1 MRASLPGTT
10 LRPRWMEAIVSEQST
25 NSTTVV
31 RHFRQILL
39 WPLQLM
45 PIRPGTQIQEHWELL
60 DQEIA
65 ENPWREL
72 LDEFTP
78 DGKEFQLRHYSEF
91 VTFLPY
97 VQRFIYGESRLKKET
112 GNKDEEPGSS
122 PMRVYRRHDIASVR
136 MVPRAGAEA
145 IVLSIAHIDL
155 YFFYDIDVVLL
166 NVEVHGDDLTLSQT
180 QELLYRFGRAYPAG
194 WDDNGDG
201 LHCLHMLQWLAKDGT
216 VLAQSD
222 SGNRDKF
229 LSFVSKHRAPRI
241 SSHWAFLMK
250 PLVLDHVEEPG
261 AIRYRQI
268 EYYRMPVLGL
278 IAVDEPRKMARNDFI
293 RLGLGTGASGE
304 NGMPY
309 SESHVA
315 DFEQRY
321 CDDRFWC
328 DVGPSP
334 NTRYLA
340 SGRSLIV
347 IGDAQSKYFL
357 DNERGVLGQFRHQQF
372 LLFLIAHF
380 QRAALLMFA
389 DRLAEALK
397 RLDIGTADSVRRFK
411 RSVRQNFE
419 IFLRFTHRYWFH
431 EVSEQS
437 QSRSLFELTS
447 RHLKLD
453 ALYDE
458 VRERIYSMNQY
469 LETDTVRR
477 HTNTV
482 LRLTVVTTFGLI
494 GTITTGFIGMNLIGL
509 TEIPLFE
516 KVIFFV
522 LIFVPTAFLTFYTI
536 VKSRRLSDFLDV
548 LSDEEVSAGDKF
560 RALIDVWRKKRV
572 IEE

>member
-1 MRASLPGTT
+1 MA
-10 LRPRWMEAIVSEQST
+10 AQAN
-25 NSTTVV
+25 NSAMNV

-45 PIRPGTQIQEHWELL
+45 PIRPGTQIQKHWEVL
-60 DQEIA
+60 DQETA
-65 ENPWREL
+65 DNPWREL

-97 VQRFIYGESRLKKET
+97 VQRFLYGESRVKKES
-112 GNKDEEPGSS
+112 GNKDKEPGSS

-136 MVPRAGAEA
+136 IVTRAGAEP
-145 IVLSIAHIDL
+145 IVLTIAHIDL

-166 NVEVHGDDLTLSQT
+166 NVEVHGDDLTLPQT

-194 WDDNGDG
+194 WDERGDG
-201 LHCLHMLQWLAKDGT
+201 LHCLHALQWLAADGS

-222 SGNRDKF
+222 SGDRDKF

-241 SSHWAFLMK
+241 SSHWSFLMK
-250 PLVLDHVEEPG
+250 PLVLDHVDERA

-268 EYYRMPVLGL
+268 EFYRMPVMGL
-278 IAVDEPRKMARNDFI
+278 IAVDEPRRMVRNDFI
-293 RLGLGTGASGE
+293 RLGLGTGASEE
-304 NGMPY
+304 NAMPY

-340 SGRSLIV
+340 SGRTLIV
-347 IGDAQSKYFL
+347 VGDAQSQYFL
-357 DNERGVLGQFRHQQF
+357 DNERGVLGQFRHQHF

-389 DRLAEALK
+389 DRLADALK
-397 RLDIGTADSVRRFK
+397 RLDIGVADSVRRFK
-411 RSVRQNFE
+411 RTVRQNFE

-437 QSRSLFELTS
+437 QARSLFDLTT

-453 ALYDE
+453 TLYDE
-458 VRERIYSMNQY
+458 VRDRIHSMNQY
-469 LETDTVRR
+469 LETDSTRR

-494 GTITTGFIGMNLIGL
+494 GTVTTGFIGMNLIGL
-509 TEIPLFE
+509 TEISLIE
-516 KVIFFV
+516 KTIFF
-522 LIFVPTAFLTFYTI
+522 LIIFAPTAFLTFYTI

-548 LSDEEVSAGDKF
+548 LSDEAVSARDKF
-560 RALIDVWRKKRV
+560 RALFDVWRKKRV
-572 IEE
+572 IDE